1 MRIRYGY
8 SITELLIA
16 MLLGLLLLAIALTAF
31 SSLSR
36 SAKQAQQLAELQQTG
51 QFMLSLMQNEL
62 QNIGFWG
69 GKANVILAAETT
81 KPDAPSPDCANDA
94 LDSGSFP
101 SAELPFVTLYAK
113 LVSSGGQLNCIS
125 SALKDSE
132 LLQVKRLI
140 GQVQSLD
147 MLKANRFYLET
158 NWQHSRFISAASD
171 GLQSAMDYYPYQH
184 LVFYVQNQWREIE
197 FVPVLMRKRLIR
209 NASGHASMATD
220 SIIDGVERLHFEFGI
235 DTDADGSLDYQ
246 QATAHM
252 TANQWQQHS
261 SRIVSIKFY
270 ILLRAL
276 TQDKHYINNNIY
288 KMGSHQF
295 NANGDHYR
303 RLLISST
310 VFFHNTQL

>member
-1 MRIRYGY
+1 MSIRYGY

-16 MLLGLLLLAIALTAF
+16 MLLGLFLLVMALTAF

-36 SAKQAQQLAELQQTG
+36 SAKQTQQIAELQQNG

-69 GKANVILAAETT
+69 GKAAVLLAATTT
-81 KPDAPSPDCANDA
+81 KPDPPSPDCFNEL

-101 SAELPFVTLYAK
+101 SIDQPFVTLYAK
-113 LVSSGGQLNCIS
+113 LVSSGGQLNCIP

-140 GQVQSLD
+140 GQVQSFD
-147 MLKANRFYLET
+147 ALKSNRFYLET
-158 NWQHSRFISAASD
+158 NWQHSRFVNAISS
-171 GLQSAMDYYPYQH
+171 GLQPAMDYYPYQH
-184 LVFYVQNQWREIE
+184 LVFYVQNQWREVE

-209 NASGHASMATD
+209 NASGYASMATD
-220 SIIDGVERLHFEFGI
+220 SILDGVERLHFEFGI
-235 DTDADGSLDYQ
+235 DADLDGSLDYQ
-246 QATAHM
+246 QATADM
-252 TANQWQQHS
+252 TAAQWQQQH

-276 TQDKHYINNNIY
+276 TQDRHYTNNNIY
-288 KMGSHQF
+288 KMGSQQF
-295 NANGDHYR
+295 NADGDHYR